1 MNNILIYEMANKD
14 TYLYDNKT
22 GLILNIDSSFLMVL
36 NEM

>member
-1 MNNILIYEMANKD
+1 MNNILIYETDNKD

-22 GLILNIDSSFLMVL
+22 GLILNIDSTFLMVL